1 MDRGAKKCIAICYC
15 PFEVKPRWSHADG
28 TVGSYTASTI
38 GLLRLRQGLLRLCS
52 RSSTNEMVERRALRS
67 RRGPLP
73 SLSSVDES
81 GGSWK
86 GRVRPTDFQGQFC
99 AKMHDIEPQPR
110 RDPASLGDQWQA
122 LRKVVSRTAS
132 HQYCERL
139 PRRRSPRQKG
149 PDKKLLLWK
158 FEPVAHVAKLCL
170 QSWL

>member
-1 MDRGAKKCIAICYC
+1 MELSGPIPLVPLGYCGFARDCLDSAHVPARMRWLNEGLYVVGGALSRH
-15 PFEVKPRWSHADG
+15 FQ
-28 TVGSYTASTI
+28 ASMNQA
-38 GLLRLRQGLLRLCS
+38 GPG
-52 RSSTNEMVERRALRS
+52 RAEFA
-67 RRGPLP
+67 PA
-73 SLSSVDES
+73 
-81 GGSWK
+81 
-86 GRVRPTDFQGQFC
+86 DFQGQFC
-99 AKMHDIEPQPR
+99 AKMHDIEPQLR